1 MKYKE
6 LFRILKDHG
15 CEIKRHGSSHDIWFS
30 PINDCLFPVGR
41 HGSQEVPKG
50 TLNSILK
57 EAGIN

>member
-1 MKYKE
+1 MRYTE

-15 CEIKRHGSSHDIWFS
+15 CEIERHGSSHDIWRS
-30 PINDCLFPVGR
+30 PISGRVFPVGR

-57 EAGIN
+57 EAGIK